1 MQNLMDKKQWVCR
14 KADKSPINPF
24 NGYGAKCND
33 RSTWGTAFEAFDA
46 CDKWGCVG
54 IGVQFADGLAG
65 IDIDSHHWD
74 DGNPLADEILDMF
87 DGTYMERSVSGK
99 GWHILFYVDYGRL
112 KAAGIINDEL
122 VLVRHQKHNKK
133 LDIESYLKG
142 RYFTVSNS
150 TDNPRHPTD
159 GIIRDMTD
167 QFIMYLDK
175 YMKLEKPKP
184 EPTTQIV
191 EAVDMSIEEL
201 IDKAR
206 TGDING
212 TKFSALYD
220 DGDLSAYNNDHSAA
234 DQALCNYLA
243 FWLGKDATKMDTAF
257 RASALM
263 RPKWDEVHDGTR
275 TYGDM
280 TIDKAIQDQTD
291 VYTGKTRVNTRN
303 DAENGSESLSE
314 PQTGDV
320 FDLNV
325 FKYELAQR
333 GISVRLN
340 NMTHSVHFF
349 GLPDYVDPN
358 KAMDWLTGELYGA
371 LKVKYKYVN
380 IKLFPQFVS
389 AMLADTRNQFNPV
402 LDYFNGKRW
411 DKHDYLSD
419 LYRIMGIEDDEL
431 SKVLVKNWFMQGWA
445 LLHNNAKGDNIPY
458 GAEGVLTLSGGQ
470 GIGKTT
476 FFRVMA
482 IKHEFFREGQAI
494 TGDKDTRRRAITAWI
509 TELGEIGCTF
519 KSDMDS
525 LKAFI
530 TDPEDTYRNHYAPT
544 DTKELRRTNLGA
556 TVNGT
561 GYLIDTTGN
570 RRFWT
575 VPLTDVDV
583 VALRKFNATQLWLQI
598 WEDNDMEH
606 MTHDELGACYRLTKE
621 QSDALNERNS
631 MCEKGIEGEEQIRAI
646 FDDALS
652 FDWMNLRDW
661 IQRHDLH
668 MKERDIRTVL
678 DKMGATAQNKKID
691 GKKKYVRWL
700 PR

>member
-14 KADKSPINPF
+14 KADKTPINPYTG
-24 NGYGAKCND
+24 NGAKSND
-33 RSTWGTAFEAFDA
+33 PSTWSDGETADEADKRYGTA
-46 CDKWGCVG
+46 G
-54 IGVQFADGLAG
+54 IGVMFYDGLAG
-65 IDIDSHHWD
+65 VDIDSHKWD
-74 DGNPLADEILDMF
+74 DGNPIADEVLELF
-87 DGTYMERSVSGK
+87 KGTYIEKSPSGK

-112 KAAGIINDEL
+112 NDAGIIDDDLNL
-122 VLVRHQKHNKK
+122 VGYKK
-133 LDIESYLKG
+133 KNNELDIESYLKG
-142 RYFTVSNS
+142 RYFTVTYNVEHPWF
-150 TDNPRHPTD
+150 TDWV
-159 GIIRDMTD
+159 IRDMTD
-167 QFIMYLDK
+167 QYIVFLNK
-175 YMKLEKPKP
+175 YMAVEKPKP
-184 EPTTQIV
+184 EVTTRIV
-191 EAVDMSIEEL
+191 DAIDLSIEEL

-243 FWLGKDATKMDTAF
+243 FWLGKDPVKMDTAF

-291 VYTGKTRVNTRN
+291 VYTGQTRVNTHIY
-303 DAENGSESLSE
+303 DEKPAESLSE
-314 PQTGDV
+314 PQTGDI

-349 GLPDYVDPN
+349 GLPDYVDPH

-371 LKVKYKYVN
+371 LKAKYKYVN
-380 IKLFPQFVS
+380 IKLIPQFVS

-402 LDYFNGKRW
+402 LDYFNGKVW
-411 DKHDYLSD
+411 DGHDYLSD

-431 SKVLVKNWFMQGWA
+431 SKVLVKKWFMQGWA
-445 LLHNNAKGDNIPY
+445 LLHNNAKGDNEPY

-482 IKHEFFREGQAI
+482 IRHEFFREGQAI

-519 KSDMDS
+519 KHDMDA

-530 TDPEDTYRNHYAPT
+530 TDPDDTYRNHYAPT
-544 DTKELRRTNLGA
+544 DIKELRRTNMGA

-561 GYLIDTTGN
+561 EYLIDQTGN

-583 VALRKFNATQLWLQI
+583 TALRKFNATQLWLQI
-598 WEDNDMEH
+598 WVENDMEH
-606 MTHDELGACYRLTKE
+606 MTHDELGACYRLTAE
-621 QSDALNERNS
+621 QSKALNERNDR
-631 MCEKGIEGEEQIRAI
+631 CEKGIEGEEQIRAI
-646 FDDALS
+646 FDDAMS
-652 FDWMNLRDW
+652 FEWMNLREW

-668 MKERDIRTVL
+668 MREKNIRAIL
-678 DKMGATAQNKKID
+678 DKLGATAQTKKID
-691 GKKKYVRWL
+691 GKKKYVRYL